1 MERSKAHHHTMSYEK
16 QFQNCYAK
24 EEAMFALAAESETVW
39 DTHLEVSD
47 GSEDWFTSR
56 SAADMETLQQIIE
69 QVKAEGLTYTVTEV
83 EA

>member
-1 MERSKAHHHTMSYEK
+1 MSYEK
-16 QFQNCYAK
+16 QFSTCYQK
-24 EEAMFALAAESETVW
+24 EEAMFAPAAAEEISW

-47 GSEDWFTSR
+47 GSEDWFLSTD
-56 SAADMETLQQIIE
+56 AADMENLQQIIE

>member
-1 MERSKAHHHTMSYEK
+1 MSYEK
-16 QFQNCYAK
+16 QFSTCYQN
-24 EEAMFALAAESETVW
+24 EEAMFAPAAAEEISW

-47 GSEDWFTSR
+47 GSEDWFLSTD
-56 SAADMETLQQIIE
+56 AADMENLQQIIE

>member
-1 MERSKAHHHTMSYEK
+1 
-16 QFQNCYAK
+16 
-24 EEAMFALAAESETVW
+24 MFAPAAAEEISW

-47 GSEDWFTSR
+47 GSEDWFLSTD
-56 SAADMETLQQIIE
+56 AADMENLQQIIE

>member
-1 MERSKAHHHTMSYEK
+1 MAYEK
-16 QFQNCYAK
+16 QFRNCYEK
-24 EEAMFALAAESETVW
+24 EEAMFRLAAESETVW

-56 SAADMETLQQIIE
+56 SAADMENLQKIIAE
-69 QVKAEGLTYTVTEV
+69 VKAEGLTYTVTEV